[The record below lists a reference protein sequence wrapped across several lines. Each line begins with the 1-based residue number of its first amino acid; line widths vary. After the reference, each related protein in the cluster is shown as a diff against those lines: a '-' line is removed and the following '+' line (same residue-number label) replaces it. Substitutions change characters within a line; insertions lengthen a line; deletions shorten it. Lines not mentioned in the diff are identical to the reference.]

1 MADRFRLAFLL
12 ILALLVASSSAR
24 SVTADTDAK
33 GATALGI
40 DVNFYTGPIRA
51 DEWQRLRQAGQSFAN
66 AQAWGGRSR
75 NEFAESQL
83 AGARAAGLRTGAYVL
98 LNYDDKVC
106 PTFDKPVRDFGG
118 GCFGDPITQAE
129 PGGRWQV
136 RQGIA
141 ALGRELSSVAFVAID
156 VEWFLAADPPSDREA
171 LQRRRQT
178 ILDAIDEIVAWR
190 KQPVV
195 YTRNGPRH
203 WFEITG
209 CSNALAS
216 PDCGPLYAVVRH
228 PLRPVPLWDVE
239 IGPAELDGFQP
250 HGVWTSRIGRQY
262 GIAENP
268 FGLGPDRTYDLNVFD
283 LRIFSTPSR

>member
-24 SVTADTDAK
+24 SVTAEA
-33 GATALGI
+33 GAQPATALGI

-51 DEWQRLRQAGQSFAN
+51 DEWQRLRQAGQSFAI

-83 AGARAAGLRTGAYVL
+83 AGARTAGLRTGAYVL

-118 GCFGDPITQAE
+118 GCFGDPIAQVE

-136 RQGIA
+136 RQGVA
-141 ALGRELSSVAFVAID
+141 ALGRELASVAFVAID

-178 ILDAIDEIVAWR
+178 ILDAIDEVVAWR
-190 KQPVV
+190 KRPVV

-209 CSNALAS
+209 CSNALPS

-250 HGVWTSRIGRQY
+250 HGAWTSRIGRQY
-262 GIAENP
+262 GIGENP
-268 FGLGPDRTYDLNVFD
+268 FGLPPDRTYDLNVFD
-283 LRIFSTPSR
+283 LRIFSTPSH